1 MKRVLA
7 LLLCVAMVLSIS
19 ACKKKK
25 EEKKETPTTAATT
38 TTTEAYDKLYS
49 YNEIINRFFEEYLV
63 ANNDIDVTTIRRDPN
78 QNDHTIYL
86 VVIDE
91 CDVTITDVSKKT
103 FSSGMQYAL
112 QIQIEG
118 GTTEK
123 SRDRMLSAFASI
135 AMTVDT
141 SYTKTH
147 AENTVETLKN
157 TKEHTGMQRI
167 SAYVHVDYTPAS
179 DYDPNYRMVLMIND
193 PRIAE

>member
-78 QNDHTIYL
+78 QADHTVYL
-86 VVIDE
+86 AVIGE
-91 CDVTITDVSKKT
+91 CNVTVTDVSKKT

-123 SRDRMLSAFASI
+123 SRDHMLGAFAAI
-135 AMTVDT
+135 ATTVDT
-141 SYTKTH
+141 SYSKAN
-147 AENTVETLKN
+147 AESMAETLKS

-167 SAYVHVDYTPAS
+167 SSFVHADYTPAS
-179 DYDPNYRMVLMIND
+179 EYDPNYRMVMMITD